1 MAACARLCGD
11 GTRGWASGASSWLW
25 TPRGHRKAPPNPPPP
40 APRPPAARRGAEKCL
55 GPPLLPPGPGPQG
68 PPLGEGRGGAAPRG
82 QPQPPPPCSMSPTLI
97 GGCARGQGRCGFTVP
112 LVREPMWKRRDRQLG
127 DRRAWSAQHLAACQ
141 SHRVPFPRR
150 GDEPGQPRQGR
161 SLGGFLGGQRALG
174 PAHWVVPHGK
184 SLKAGQSLLR
194 LSPQR
199 LTWCWHEAGA
209 HCWFVDRLTD

>member
-1 MAACARLCGD
+1 MGQRSEQLALD
-11 GTRGWASGASSWLW
+11 TSGTSKS
-25 TPRGHRKAPPNPPPP
+25 APQPPPP

-97 GGCARGQGRCGFTVP
+97 GGCARGRGRCGFTVP

-127 DRRAWSAQHLAACQ
+127 DRRAWSAQHLAARQ
-141 SHRVPFPRR
+141 SHRVPFPQR

-184 SLKAGQSLLR
+184 GRSKSPSPFAPASHMVLARGRCPLLV
-194 LSPQR
+194 
-199 LTWCWHEAGA
+199 C
-209 HCWFVDRLTD
+209 

>member
-40 APRPPAARRGAEKCL
+40 TPRPPAARRGAEKCL

-97 GGCARGQGRCGFTVP
+97 GGCARGRGRCGFTVP
-112 LVREPMWKRRDRQLG
+112 LVREPTWKRRDRQLG
-127 DRRAWSAQHLAACQ
+127 DRRAWSAQHLAARQ
-141 SHRVPFPRR
+141 SRR
-150 GDEPGQPRQGR
+150 PSVTPSALPPARGR
-161 SLGGFLGGQRALG
+161 AGSAPTGAVAGGLSGGPTGSRAGALGGPPR
-174 PAHWVVPHGK
+174 
-184 SLKAGQSLLR
+184 
-194 LSPQR
+194 
-199 LTWCWHEAGA
+199 
-209 HCWFVDRLTD
+209 